1 MKKIFLSRFLITSL
15 LCSCAV
21 AAGAVFGERIASA
34 ADVDYF
40 TDNGLDNA
48 VASIQHPSAEQF
60 NGNTYIAYQGPHE
73 DPYVCV
79 YNHAKQL
86 WQGPVKAGVS
96 WLGLTPDPTDRK
108 EIDNHGKPAL
118 TVDSKGYV
126 HLVFGGHGGLPIL
139 GENLY
144 GTPGSGRQIHV
155 VTKNP
160 EDISSWEVLDN
171 IDPFG
176 TYDQFLKMANGDLY
190 LFYRHG
196 SHRSDWVY
204 QKSTDDGRTFAP
216 PVSVIKHKA
225 QANDPNTHDAWYA
238 WFNVANGNTIT
249 VQYIYHPCL
258 IENHNKQRVNV
269 YYMKMNC
276 GDGTWENAAGT
287 ALPLPVTKETADR
300 LTLVH
305 NSGSAKVNHGVCRVD
320 ETGAPHMFFRH
331 AAGSVRYTR
340 WLGTAWQEPTAV
352 AGPETGGQDG
362 DMVVESPTVIWLLL
376 KGNRAGGGTEVCWWK
391 TSDGGLSW
399 KRESTLI
406 AAPKKGY
413 GLSALVRNPLAG
425 GQPESPHTSAQ
436 CIIEEDD
443 YASPAV
449 YRKLYFWGGTGF
461 VGRPEA
467 EAQVV
472 HSHIEA
478 EKELQ
483 GKTPVGTPYQRRR
496 ARASANLG
504 DD

>member
-1 MKKIFLSRFLITSL
+1 MKRL
-15 LCSCAV
+15 LNCYALLGGVVLGWAILAEGKAV
-21 AAGAVFGERIASA
+21 AA
-34 ADVDYF
+34 DVEYF

-48 VASIQHPSAEQF
+48 VASIQHPSAMQF
-60 NGNTYIAYQGPHE
+60 NGKTYIAYQGPHE

-79 YNHAKQL
+79 YDHAKQI
-86 WQGPVKAGVS
+86 WQGPVRAGVS

-126 HLVFGGHGGLPIL
+126 HVVFGGHGGLPNL

-144 GTPGSGRQIHV
+144 GSPGSGRQIHA
-155 VTKNP
+155 VTKNS

-171 IDPFG
+171 VDPFG
-176 TYDQFLKMANGDLY
+176 TYDQILKMANGDIY

-196 SHRSDWVY
+196 AHRSDWVY
-204 QKSTDDGRTFAP
+204 QKSVDDGRTFAP
-216 PVSVIKHKA
+216 PVSVLQHKP
-225 QANDPNTHDAWYA
+225 QHNDPNTHDAWYA
-238 WFNVANGNTIT
+238 WFSEGNGDTIT

-276 GDGTWENAAGT
+276 QDGTWANAAGT
-287 ALPLPVTKETADR
+287 ALTLPVTKEAADR

-305 NSGSAKVNHGVCRVD
+305 NSGTTKVNHGICRTD

-331 AAGSVRYTR
+331 SDGLVRYTR

-352 AGPETGGQDG
+352 SGPGTGSQDG
-362 DMVVESPTVIWLLL
+362 DMLVESPTVVWLIL

-391 TSDGGLSW
+391 TTDGGLSW
-399 KRESTLI
+399 NRESTVI
-406 AAPKKGY
+406 ASANKGY
-413 GLSALVRNPLAG
+413 SISALVRNPFVAG
-425 GQPESPHTSAQ
+425 QSDSPLVRGQFIVQEH
-436 CIIEEDD
+436 D
-443 YASPAV
+443 YASPGV
-449 YRKLYFWGGTGF
+449 YRKLLFWGGTGF
-461 VGRPEA
+461 MGRPEA

-472 HSHIEA
+472 HRHIES

-483 GKTPVGTPYQRRR
+483 GKVPEGTPYQRRR
-496 ARASANLG
+496 AQAAANKG
-504 DD
+504 ED